1 MNAPSI
7 AAKKPRGRPFPKGHS
22 GNPAGKPKGTR
33 HAATLAAEML
43 LDGESE
49 ALTRKVIALAH
60 AGDRA
65 ALRLCLDRIVPPRRE
80 RPLFFDLPPL
90 KTMADALAAMQRIGE
105 GVAQGELSESEVKTL
120 GSLVDSFITGCGQ
133 FEYETRLAGLEKEIA
148 GIKTI
153 FTEMTP

>member
-7 AAKKPRGRPFPKGHS
+7 AANKPRGRPFPKGQS

-49 ALTRKVIALAH
+49 ALTRKLIALAH
-60 AGDRA
+60 AGDRV

-80 RPLFFDLPPL
+80 RPLVFDLPPL
-90 KTMADALAAMQRIGE
+90 ETMADALAAMQRIAE

-120 GSLVDSFITGCGQ
+120 VALVDSFITGCGQ
-133 FEYETRLAGLEKEIA
+133 FEYETRLAELEKEIA
-148 GIKTI
+148 EFKTT
-153 FTEMTP
+153 FEEVTP